1 VRAIFFGTPEIAV
14 PSLRALV
21 GRADVVAVVCQPDRP
36 SGRGMATHAP
46 AVKVAA
52 AELGLPVT
60 QPSKIRTGEFAA
72 WMTQQAADFALV
84 LAYGRILPPAV
95 LQAPRRGCL
104 NLHASLLP
112 RYRGAAPIAWAILR
126 GETTTGISL
135 MQIDEGLDTGP
146 VYSTRSLAIGE
157 DESAGELSTRLGS
170 LAADVVRDDLLA
182 AVEGVVPAVPQ
193 DPSQA
198 TLAPP
203 LAKSDG
209 RIAWE
214 RPVAALHDHV
224 RGMTPWPG
232 AFTHLRGKLFKIL
245 ATRRAPFPA
254 KGAAPGTLV
263 MAEPNCVLVA
273 GADGTLEIVR
283 GQLEG
288 KKALGARE
296 LVAGRVLR
304 EGERFE

>member
-1 VRAIFFGTPEIAV
+1 
-14 PSLRALV
+14 
-21 GRADVVAVVCQPDRP
+21 
-36 SGRGMATHAP
+36 
-46 AVKVAA
+46 
-52 AELGLPVT
+52 LGLPVT
-60 QPSKIRTGEFAA
+60 QPAKIRTAEFAA
-72 WMTQQAADFALV
+72 WMTAQAADFGLV
-84 LAYGRILPPAV
+84 LAYGRILPPGV

-146 VYSTRSLAIGE
+146 VYSARSIAIGE
-157 DESAGELSTRLGS
+157 DESAGELSSRLAI
-170 LAADVVRDDLLA
+170 LAAEVVRDDLLS
-182 AVEGVVPAVPQ
+182 AVEGAFPAVPQ
-193 DPSQA
+193 DPTKA
-198 TLAPP
+198 TSAPP

-209 RIAWE
+209 LIAWE
-214 RPVAALHDHV
+214 KPVAALHDHV
-224 RGMTPWPG
+224 RAMTPWPG

-254 KGAAPGTLV
+254 KGAPPGTLV
-263 MAEPNCVLVA
+263 MAEPSCVLVS
-273 GADGTLEIVR
+273 GADGTVEIVR
-283 GQLEG
+283 AQLEG
-288 KKALGARE
+288 KKALSARE